1 VHQVGFLRSR
11 PGWRKTISSATI
23 VAVLAGVPITFAVLH
38 DGFPITDVELDA
50 ESVWVTNGPA
60 FLAGRLNRQIEELD
74 ASVQTATDNIDVLQN
89 GDQIFLHDRAQSS
102 LERID
107 PAYTTLLQRAEI
119 PLDSEV
125 TLGGTTVS
133 IVDPA
138 SGDMWVVDVANE
150 LNFNPATI
158 DPDIELG
165 PGGHATVTANG
176 TIFATSPEEDLLY
189 TIEGWGSDPIETSL
203 KVPEAHQL
211 SAVGDEAVVFD
222 EEGHTVLFADG
233 TTVDLDGDG
242 LKLQQP
248 GLDNSYVLVA
258 GGTGLLEVPMGGG
271 DVTEVL
277 ADIVPVTDPTAVTAP
292 VWLDGCAHGA
302 WAEAQRYLQACVGED
317 PNPITIEQLTVG
329 AELVFRVNKNVIALN
344 NVDNGNAWI
353 VKEALRLVDNWE
365 EVTPPEQE
373 DTEEG
378 DEKSAEQSFEDTLAE
393 RTEQNRPPV
402 ARDDEFGVRP
412 NRTTILAVLDN
423 DTDPDGDVLVITN
436 FSEIDP
442 SVGKLDAIDGG
453 RALQFT
459 PAASTVG
466 GTSFRYTVSDGRPSG
481 VAEASVN
488 ISIVPLETNRPPEQK
503 RTGTARVEAGQS
515 IGYNV
520 LTDWIDPDGDDIFL
534 DGATAASGDEVRFTP
549 DGFVTFQHRGGEL
562 GLKAV
567 PFVVSDGNLSGTGE
581 LTVEVVAAGAL
592 SPIGTPDYAEAFA
605 GETVVVEPLKNDL
618 SPSGA
623 QLTLLGV
630 EEIPTNATVSPNL
643 DRGTISVSSADV
655 GTIYLKYSLGAG
667 ANSSIGLIR
676 VEFREDLGEPLP
688 PIAVKDTAFLRQG
701 EATSVP
707 VLNND
712 VSPDGSVLA
721 VQSVDISNTN
731 AAVSVEILN
740 NTIVRVSASSALTE
754 QTQFSYTI
762 SDGVSSATAGV
773 TIVPVPPIVNRQPP
787 VAVDDRVSV
796 RAGDFVSVPV
806 LDNDYH
812 PDQAQ
817 LILSPEFADV
827 SAAGT
832 GLLFTSTDE
841 VRFQA
846 PKEAGEYRAVYRV
859 VDQYGESATANVTFV
874 VTPLDLE
881 TNQPPVPTPQT
892 ARTFAGATVRID
904 VPLDSIDPDGDSVVL
919 SGYTVGPQKGR
930 IVESASDHF
939 VYEAYATSA
948 GTDTF
953 SYEVQDT
960 YGARAI
966 GVITVGVIPR
976 ADTTSPPNAVDDAVE
991 VKPGKVVSLEPLLN
1005 DSDPN
1010 GFAIALADKLVE
1022 VDDGIAA
1029 SVDGNKVIIEAPD
1042 TEGAYSLRYQI
1053 GNGEGGVDYAF
1064 ISVKVTED
1072 AATLYP
1078 SAIDYYVSVDDVVD
1092 ATSVGINTRDLI
1104 NNPNGLDSDLLV
1116 SVEGPN
1122 ASLATVDQTT
1132 GVVTVT
1138 PGETRIAVAYRVT
1151 DPIDA
1156 TLTATAF
1163 IVVPPEV
1170 SASYSPPPYLRP
1182 DLEPQIIEM
1191 NGEME
1196 WDLADILVVP
1206 SGRPAI
1212 LTDTAKV
1219 SALYSDG
1226 SPLFVD
1232 NNTLRF
1238 KPVTDFRG
1246 QTAVA
1251 FEVTD
1256 GESADDLNGNTV
1268 LLSLPITVGDPNFE
1282 DTAPTFTALDLPI
1295 EAGESALTVN
1305 LQDSTSHQNR
1315 ALIPEFNYGDLT
1327 PAGAGIVASLSGSQL
1342 TVSAP
1347 RTVKP
1352 GATTTLNLT
1361 ITYRDFVVP
1370 ATVTVHT
1377 VPSTRPVAQATTD
1390 ELKGQRSKA
1399 TSLNVLANDFNPFA
1413 QDGEPL
1419 VLTDARVDNAAE
1431 TSAAVTFTADGTVKV
1446 VPDASFI
1453 GVVSIVYTANDATGD
1468 ASRTVQGRF
1477 LLTVRDVPSQVAPAP
1492 VIRTEADKS
1501 VTIGWTT
1508 PATNGE
1514 PILDYT
1520 VTWEG
1525 GSVTLPSTAAQYTA
1539 TGLTNGSSYTFRV
1552 KTRNILGDST
1562 VSDAS
1567 AVARPFGAPAAP
1579 PSVTLTGSANGSGTL
1594 SMSWGRAEGNGRD
1607 VSKYIWTL
1615 ANGTSGETTALT
1627 ASTTVPVGTAH
1638 SFTVKAVGQTGLTG
1652 PASGASGSQTPTPG
1666 APSSANTSAGGSPG
1680 VRTVTMSWGAA
1691 RSDGTTPQYEISING
1706 GGWTNM
1712 GGATSHSFEGEY
1724 NTAYSFGVRAIANG
1738 SIGGVTTSNSAT
1750 PQPPT
1755 PPTPPVPASTSQ
1767 IYKAGPSPYAQGT
1780 NSVGVAYQNFTPGS
1794 YRITTF
1800 FGDSNAGLTENS
1812 YTLGTS
1818 GRIVIAN
1825 SLGVRNEGNI
1835 RVRLTSSS
1843 GAVFWSDGISGAQW
1857 NAMSPG

>member
-1 VHQVGFLRSR
+1 M
-11 PGWRKTISSATI
+11 SSATI
-23 VAVLAGVPITFAVLH
+23 IAVLAGVPITFAVLH
-38 DGFPITDVELDA
+38 EGFPITDVEL
-50 ESVWVTNGPA
+50 EVQSVWVTNGPA

-89 GDQIFLHDRAQSS
+89 GDQIFLHDRTQST

-107 PAYTTLLQRAEI
+107 PAYTTLLERAEI

-125 TLGGTTVS
+125 ILGGTTLSV
-133 IVDPA
+133 VDPA
-138 SGDMWVVDVANE
+138 SGNLWIVDVANE
-150 LNFNPATI
+150 LNFNPTTV
-158 DPDIELG
+158 DPDLELG
-165 PGGHATVTANG
+165 EGGHATVTADG
-176 TIFATSPEEDLLY
+176 TIFATSPDDGVLY
-189 TIEGWGSDPIETSL
+189 TIDGWGNDPVETSL
-203 KVPEAHQL
+203 SVPESHQL
-211 SAVGDEAVVFD
+211 SAVGDTAVILDDEAD
-222 EEGHTVLFADG
+222 TVIFADG
-233 TTVDLDGDG
+233 ETVDLGSDG

-248 GLDNSYVLVA
+248 SLENSYALVA
-258 GGTGLLEVPMGGG
+258 GATGLLQVPLDGGE
-271 DVTEVL
+271 VTEVV
-277 ADIVPVTDPTAVTAP
+277 ADIVPVVGPAAVTAP

-302 WAEAQRYLQACVGED
+302 WAGEQRYLQACDGD
-317 PNPITIEQLTVG
+317 TPNPITIEQPTVG

-344 NVDNGNAWI
+344 NVNNGNAWI

-393 RTEQNRPPV
+393 RTDQNRPPV

-412 NRTTILAVLDN
+412 NRTTILPVLDN
-423 DTDPDGDVLVITN
+423 DTDPDGDVLVITK
-436 FSEIDP
+436 FTALDE

-466 GTSFRYTVSDGRPSG
+466 GTSFRYTVSDGRPGG

-488 ISIVPLETNRPPEQK
+488 INIVPLETNRPPEQK
-503 RTGTARVEAGQS
+503 RGATAKVESGQS

-520 LTDWIDPDGDDIFL
+520 LSDWTDPDGDDIFL

-562 GLKAV
+562 GQKSV
-567 PFVVSDGNLSGTGE
+567 PFVVSDGALSGTGE
-581 LTVEVVAAGAL
+581 LVVEVVAAGGL
-592 SPIGTPDYAEAFA
+592 SPVGTPDYAQAFA
-605 GETVVVEPLKNDL
+605 GDTVVVEPLKNDL

-630 EEIPTNATVSPNL
+630 EEVPANATVSPNL
-643 DRGTISVSSADV
+643 DRGTVAVSSADV

-667 ANSSIGLIR
+667 ANTSIGLIR

-688 PIAVKDTAFLRQG
+688 PVAVKDIAFLRQG
-701 EATSVP
+701 EATSVE

-721 VQSVDISNTN
+721 VQSVDISTTN
-731 AAVSVEILN
+731 AAVSVEVLN

-762 SDGVSSATAGV
+762 SDGVRTATAGV

-806 LDNDYH
+806 LANDFH

-817 LILSPEFADV
+817 LLLTPEFADV

-832 GLLFTSTDE
+832 GLLFTSGAE
-841 VRFQA
+841 VRYQA

-859 VDQYGESATANVTFV
+859 QDQFGESATATVTFV
-874 VTPLDLE
+874 VTPLDLD

-904 VPLDSIDPDGDSVVL
+904 VPLDSIDPNGDSVVL
-919 SGYTVGPQKGR
+919 TGYTVRPEKGR
-930 IVESASDHF
+930 IVTSASDHF
-939 VYEAYATSA
+939 IYEAYAGSA

-991 VKPGKVVSLEPLLN
+991 VKPGKTVSVEPLLN

-1010 GFAIALADKLVE
+1010 GFALSLVEDLVE
-1022 VDDGIAA
+1022 VDEGIVARTDG
-1029 SVDGNKVIIEAPD
+1029 SKVIIEAPE
-1042 TEGAYSLRYQI
+1042 TEGAFSLRYQI

-1064 ISVKVTED
+1064 ISVKVTKD

-1078 SAIDYYVSVDDVVD
+1078 SAIDYYVPVDDVVD
-1092 ATSVGINTRDLI
+1092 AESVAVDIRELI
-1104 NNPNGLDSDLLV
+1104 NNPNGLDSDLLL

-1122 ASLATVDQTT
+1122 ASVASVDQAT
-1132 GVVTVT
+1132 GRVTVA

-1151 DPIDA
+1151 DPLDP

-1182 DLEPQIIEM
+1182 DLDQQIIEM

-1219 SALYSDG
+1219 SANYSDG

-1238 KPVTDFRG
+1238 SAATDFRG
-1246 QTAVA
+1246 QTDIA

-1256 GESADDLNGNTV
+1256 GSSADDLNGNTV
-1268 LLSLPITVGDPNFE
+1268 LLTLPVTVGDPNFE
-1282 DTAPTFTALDLPI
+1282 DTAPTFTALDLSI
-1295 EAGESALTVN
+1295 EAGEEALTVN

-1315 ALIPEFNYGDLT
+1315 ALLPEFRYGDLSG
-1327 PAGAGIVASLSGSQL
+1327 ASAGIVASLSGSQL

-1347 RTVKP
+1347 RDVNP
-1352 GATTTLNLT
+1352 GATTTLQLT

-1377 VPSTRPVAQATTD
+1377 VPSTRPLAQATID
-1390 ELKGQRSKA
+1390 ELKGQRTKA

-1431 TSAAVTFTADGTVKV
+1431 TSASVSFTADGTVNV

-1453 GVVSIVYTANDATGD
+1453 GVVSIVYTVEDATGD
-1468 ASRTVQGRF
+1468 ATRTVQGRF
-1477 LLTVRDVPSQVAPAP
+1477 LVTVRDVPSQIAPAP
-1492 VIRTEADKS
+1492 VIRSEGDQE
-1501 VTIGWTT
+1501 VTVSWTT

-1514 PILDYT
+1514 PILGYT
-1520 VTWEG
+1520 ITWESG
-1525 GSVTLPSTAAQYTA
+1525 VATLPSGASQFTA
-1539 TGLTNGSSYTFRV
+1539 TGLANGSSYTFRV
-1552 KTRNILGDST
+1552 KTRNVLGEST
-1562 VSDAS
+1562 ISDPS
-1567 AVARPFGAPAAP
+1567 AVARPFGAPGAP
-1579 PSVTLTGSANGSGTL
+1579 PSVTLTGSSNGSGSL
-1594 SMSWGRAEGNGRD
+1594 SMSWGEANGNGRG
-1607 VSKYIWTL
+1607 VSRYVWTL
-1615 ANGTSGETTALT
+1615 ANGTSGEVSGTTRT

-1638 SFTVKAVGQTGLTG
+1638 TFTVTAFGPTGLAG
-1652 PASGASGSQTPTPG
+1652 APSGSSASQTPTPG
-1666 APSSANTSAGGSPG
+1666 APAGATATAGAKG
-1680 VRTVTMSWGAA
+1680 DRNVQLTWGAA
-1691 RSDGTTPQYEISING
+1691 RSDGASPQYEISING

-1712 GGATSHSFEGEY
+1712 GGATSHTHAGEFGQA
-1724 NTAYSFGVRAIANG
+1724 TSFGVRAVANG
-1738 SIGGVTTSNSAT
+1738 VIGGVTTSNSAS
-1750 PQPPT
+1750 
-1755 PPTPPVPASTSQ
+1755 PVDVDPVAVASAT
-1767 IYKAGPSPYAQGT
+1767 IYKGGVSPDAPCCR
-1780 NSVGVAYQNFTPGS
+1780 SVGVTYQNYVPG
-1794 YRITTF
+1794 YYAITTF
-1800 FGDSNAGLTENS
+1800 INGAHAGLTESS
-1812 YTLGTS
+1812 YAMLAPS
-1818 GRIVIAN
+1818 GSLIIRN
-1825 SLGVRNEGNI
+1825 SLGIRNDASI
-1835 RVRLTSSS
+1835 QLRLT
-1843 GAVFWSDGISGAQW
+1843 GPGGVLWSDEITGAQW
-1857 NAMSPG
+1857 NAMG

>member
-1 VHQVGFLRSR
+1 VGFLNSR
-11 PGWRKTISSATI
+11 PQWRKTVSSATI
-23 VAVLAGVPITFAVLH
+23 LAVLAGVPLTFAVLH

-50 ESVWVTNGPA
+50 ETVWVTNGPA

-107 PAYTTLLQRAEI
+107 PAYTTLLQRAEL

-125 TLGGTTVS
+125 TLGGTTLS

-138 SGDMWVVDVANE
+138 SGDLWIVDVANE
-150 LNFNPATI
+150 LNFNPATV

-165 PGGHATVTANG
+165 AGGHATVTADG
-176 TIFATSPEEDLLY
+176 FIFATSPDDDVLY
-189 TIEGWGSDPIETSL
+189 TVEGWGSDPIETSL
-203 KVPEAHQL
+203 DVPAAHQL
-211 SAVGDEAVVFD
+211 SAVGNEAVIFD
-222 EEGHTVLFADG
+222 EDAQRVLFADG
-233 TTVDLDGDG
+233 ETVDLDSDG

-248 GLDNSYVLVA
+248 GRENSFVLVA
-258 GGTGLLEVPMGGG
+258 GSTGLLEVPMSGG

-277 ADIVPVTDPTAVTAP
+277 ADIVPQTDPLGVTAP
-292 VWLDGCAHGA
+292 VWLEGCAHGA
-302 WAEAQRYLQACVGED
+302 WAGAQRYLQACDGED

-329 AELVFRVNKNVIALN
+329 SDLVFRVNQNVIALN

-393 RTEQNRPPV
+393 RTEQNRAPV

-412 NRTTILAVLDN
+412 NRTTILPVLDN

-436 FSEIDP
+436 FTELDA

-466 GTSFRYTVSDGRPSG
+466 GTSFRYTVSDGRPGG

-503 RTGTARVEAGQS
+503 RTATARVESGQS

-520 LTDWIDPDGDDIFL
+520 LTDWTDPDGDDIFL

-562 GLKAV
+562 GQKTV

-581 LTVEVVAAGAL
+581 LTVEVVAAGGL
-592 SPIGTPDYAEAFA
+592 SPVGTPDYAEAFA
-605 GETVVVEPLKNDL
+605 GETVVIEPLKNDL

-630 EEIPTNATVSPNL
+630 EEIPANATVSPNL
-643 DRGTISVSSADV
+643 DRGTIAVSSADV
-655 GTIYLKYSLGAG
+655 GTVYLKYSLGAG
-667 ANSSIGLIR
+667 ATSSIGLIR

-817 LILSPEFADV
+817 LILSPDFADI
-827 SAAGT
+827 SAAGP
-832 GLLFTSTDE
+832 GLLFTSGDE

-859 VDQYGESATANVTFV
+859 QDQYGESATATVTFA

-881 TNQPPVPTPQT
+881 TNQPPIPTPQT

-919 SGYTVGPQKGR
+919 SGYTVGPEKGR

-939 VYEAYATSA
+939 VYEAYAYSA

-991 VKPGKVVSLEPLLN
+991 VKPGKVVSVEPLLN

-1010 GFAIALADKLVE
+1010 GFAITLADELVE
-1022 VDDGIAA
+1022 VDDGITA
-1029 SVDGNKVIIEAPD
+1029 STDGNKVIIEAPD
-1042 TEGAYSLRYQI
+1042 SEGAYSLRYQI
-1053 GNGEGGVDYAF
+1053 GNGQGGVDYAF

-1092 ATSVGINTRDLI
+1092 ADSVGVDIRDLI
-1104 NNPNGLDSDLLV
+1104 NNPNGLDTDLLIT
-1116 SVEGPN
+1116 VEGPN
-1122 ASLATVDQTT
+1122 AALASVDQTT
-1132 GVVTVT
+1132 GVVTVS

-1151 DPIDA
+1151 DA

-1219 SALYSDG
+1219 SANYSDG
-1226 SPLFVD
+1226 SALFVD

-1238 KPVTDFRG
+1238 KPTADFRG
-1246 QTAVA
+1246 QTAIA

-1268 LLSLPITVGDPNFE
+1268 LLSLPVTVGDPNFE
-1282 DTAPTFTALDLPI
+1282 DTAPTFTALDLSI
-1295 EAGESALTVN
+1295 EAGEAALTVN

-1315 ALIPEFNYGDLT
+1315 ALIPEFRYGDLT
-1327 PAGAGIVASLSGSQL
+1327 PSGAGIVASLSGSQL

-1347 RTVKP
+1347 RNVQP

-1377 VPSTRPVAQATTD
+1377 VPSTRPIAQATTD

-1399 TSLNVLANDFNPFA
+1399 ISTNVLANDFNPFA

-1431 TSAAVTFTADGTVKV
+1431 TSAAVSFTADGTVRV

-1453 GVVSIVYTANDATGD
+1453 GVVSIVYTAEDATGD

-1477 LLTVRDVPSQVAPAP
+1477 LLTVRDVPSQVSPAP
-1492 VIRTEADKS
+1492 VIRTEADRS

-1525 GSVTLPSTAAQYTA
+1525 GSVTLPSTSAQYTA

-1567 AVARPFGAPAAP
+1567 AVARPFGAPGAP
-1579 PSVTLTGSANGSGTL
+1579 PSVTLTGSSNGSGSL
-1594 SMSWGRAEGNGRD
+1594 NMSWGAASGNGRD
-1607 VSKYIWTL
+1607 VSKYVWTL
-1615 ANGTSGETTALT
+1615 ANGTSGETTGLT
-1627 ASTTVPVGTAH
+1627 ATTTVPVGTAH
-1638 SFTVKAVGQTGLTG
+1638 TFTVKAFGPTGLAG
-1652 PASGASGSQTPTPG
+1652 PASGSSGSQTPAPG
-1666 APSSANTSAGGSPG
+1666 APSSANTSVGARGDQ
-1680 VRTVTMSWGAA
+1680 TVTMTWGTA
-1691 RSDGTTPQYEISING
+1691 RADGATPSYEISING

-1712 GGATSHSFEGEY
+1712 GQATSHSFAG
-1724 NTAYSFGVRAIANG
+1724 TFDQSYSFGVRANVNG
-1738 SIGGVTTSNSAT
+1738 TIGGVTTSNSAT
-1750 PQPPT
+1750 PLPVIPP
-1755 PPTPPVPASTSQ
+1755 PPPPAPTASATIFKS
-1767 IYKAGPSPYAQGT
+1767 GNSPYVAGT
-1780 NSVGVAYQNFTPGS
+1780 RLVGINYSNFVPGS
-1794 YRITTF
+1794 YKITTF
-1800 FGDSNAGLTENS
+1800 LNGSSAQFTNSSYNLNASGSATINNS
-1812 YTLGTS
+1812 IGQAPAGAT
-1818 GRIVIAN
+1818 
-1825 SLGVRNEGNI
+1825 I
-1835 RVRLTSSS
+1835 RVEIVGPGGTYSSNT
-1843 GAVFWSDGISGAQW
+1843 ISGAEW
-1857 NAMSPG
+1857 NAMG